1 MKKKSDIVLV
11 VVTIIMVL
19 VLIGGFIYDRN
30 SALIGR
36 TSYFPI
42 SSDDNLKIVKVE
54 KAGFL
59 YMRAYYEAKVEIL
72 DKNPDQYIIAIASTY
87 ESQGQI
93 FDYEQYK
100 EYEAKVLDS
109 VTLKPN
115 PREDSFVWVLAVPL
129 EENSGKSIVYIVSV
143 EGTGDAYIYLYYSRK

>member
-72 DKNPDQYIIAIASTY
+72 DKNPDQYIIGIASTY
-87 ESQGQI
+87 ESQGQM